1 MLQLHTFHKST
12 PPCLIPLL
20 SGAYPIPG
28 QKERCRGG
36 NITEGHLGRLFWA
49 GVEILDEF
57 VVLDRVRYDG
67 EVWLD
72 SCGAT
77 VLVKI

>member
-12 PPCLIPLL
+12 PPRLFPLL
-20 SGAYPIPG
+20 SGAYPTPG
-28 QKERCRGG
+28 HKERCTGG
-36 NITEGHLGRLFWA
+36 NITEGHLGGLFWA

-57 VVLDRVRYDG
+57 VVLDGVRYDG
-67 EVWLD
+67 KVWLD

>member
-1 MLQLHTFHKST
+1 M
-12 PPCLIPLL
+12 
-20 SGAYPIPG
+20 
-28 QKERCRGG
+28 
-36 NITEGHLGRLFWA
+36 LFWA